1 MKEYKTTI
9 KAGLILLPVFM
20 LCEVG
25 ADEFTDTE
33 KSARYV
39 LSKTIESQEKLKN
52 LQCDVTYRDFESR
65 TAQERRLRQIRAARG
80 NLKSLANAL
89 EERMALSEN
98 FYQTQKIIR
107 DSENRAKIEI
117 SMGYFDRSGT
127 AMPFPG
133 RDVFVWDGEIS
144 KIYHEGPEHESH
156 TATAVVNN
164 IFNENVNAGRTPL
177 KLFGGA
183 FVERFAHA
191 IDANDRNIEVKEDAT
206 TGTYEVTITGDSLKD
221 VGIVDPGKGFSV
233 VSTERYS
240 DGILRGRFV
249 GVFNE
254 ISGVWFPCEGN
265 YETFFDDGEREKVC
279 AVNASNIS
287 INDPNFRKNLFRMD
301 FKDGTLVHDRTVGME
316 YVVGDP
322 SRTRFL
328 DDFHNE
334 FGPIKQFEEVMKAV
348 DETHTKEIF
357 IPNAEIA
364 HKEGRPFV
372 LSLATSEMLNPAA
385 EAGSEEACAN
395 LVKIGRGDLAWDG
408 SVVTMR
414 RAKAL
419 TVRQERHRP
428 LKCTPGR
435 WCNWDKLPDKAQLP
449 YCLLVVTTE
458 GKYYLITIHRIE
470 PDGITIVPRK
480 LKPDQVEGYLME

>member
-1 MKEYKTTI
+1 MKVCKI
-9 KAGLILLPVFM
+9 RVIAGLILLPLFM
-20 LCEVG
+20 LCEVK
-25 ADEFTDTE
+25 ADEFSDTE
-33 KSARYV
+33 KSPRYV
-39 LSKTIESQEKLKN
+39 LSKIMESQEKLRN
-52 LQCDVTYRDFESR
+52 LQCDVTYRDFESQ
-65 TAQERRLRQIRAARG
+65 TAQERRLRQIRAAG
-80 NLKSLANAL
+80 EKLKSLANAL
-89 EERMALSEN
+89 EERMSLSEN
-98 FYQTQKIIR
+98 FYQTQKIIW

-117 SMGYFDRSGT
+117 SMGYFDGSGT

-144 KIYHEGPEHESH
+144 TIYHEGSDHESQP
-156 TATAVVNN
+156 ATAVVNN
-164 IFNENVNAGRTPL
+164 VFNENVSVGRTPL

-183 FVERFAHA
+183 FVDRFAHA
-191 IDANDRNIEVKEDAT
+191 IDANDQNIEVKENVT
-206 TGTYEVTITGDSLKD
+206 TGTYEVTITSDSVKD
-221 VGIVDPGKGFSV
+221 VSIVDPAKGFSV
-233 VSTERYS
+233 VSTERYL

-249 GVFNE
+249 GVFNN
-254 ISGVWFPCEGN
+254 IRRVWFPCEGN
-265 YETFFDDGEREKVC
+265 YETFFDDGQPEKMC

-287 INDPNFRKNLFRMD
+287 INDPNFSKDLFHID
-301 FKDGTLVHDRTVGME
+301 FKDGTLVQDLIAGME

-334 FGPIKQFEEVMKAV
+334 FGPIKQFEEVMKGV

-395 LVKIGRGDLAWDG
+395 LTKIGRGDLAWDG

-414 RAKAL
+414 GAKAL
-419 TVRQERHRP
+419 TVRQEQHRP

-435 WCNWDKLPDKAQLP
+435 WCNWHKLPDKADLP

-458 GKYYLITIHRIE
+458 GNYYLITIHRIE
-470 PDGITIVPRK
+470 AEGITVVPKK
-480 LKPDQVEGYLME
+480 LKPDQVEGYLMD